1 MTGLD
6 GKIALL
12 KKVRADLA
20 VKQKK
25 LTANEE
31 LEAAQAFYARQAFA
45 FARA

>member
-12 KKVRADLA
+12 KMVRANLFD
-20 VKQKK
+20 KQEK
-25 LTANEE
+25 LTANDEI
-31 LEAAQAFYARQAFA
+31 EAAQAFYARQAFA